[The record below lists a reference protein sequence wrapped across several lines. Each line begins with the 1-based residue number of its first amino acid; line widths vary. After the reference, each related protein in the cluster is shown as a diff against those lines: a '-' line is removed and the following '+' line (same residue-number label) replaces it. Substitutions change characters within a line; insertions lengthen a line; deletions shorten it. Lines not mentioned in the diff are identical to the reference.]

1 MSLLAIRNLL
11 KTFGALRALNDVTF
25 DVGEG
30 EILGIIG
37 PNGAGKTTLFNVIV
51 GLYRPDGGDILFR
64 DKSVKNLLP
73 HQICRVGITKTSQ
86 VVHPF
91 LTLSVKENVLVALMF
106 GQNLTKKQSE
116 IKVDE
121 ILEFLN
127 INDVKDMPSTAI
139 PLAKRRRL
147 ELARALG
154 TGAEIILMD
163 ENLAGLNPR
172 ELEEGMNIIRELKR
186 KGKTLVV
193 VEHIMRAI
201 MGVCER
207 LVVLSYG
214 EKIAE
219 GLPVEVCSDDTVIT
233 AYLGEK
239 ICSV

>member
-239 ICSV
+239 ICST

>member
-1 MSLLAIRNLL
+1 MSILSVAHLT

-25 DVGEG
+25 DVAEG

-51 GLYRPDGGDILFR
+51 GMYKPDAGDILFKG
-64 DKSVKNLLP
+64 KSTKHLMP
-73 HQICRVGITKTSQ
+73 HQICRLGITKTSQ
-86 VVHPF
+86 IVHPF
-91 LTLSVKENVLVALMF
+91 LTLTVRENILVALMF
-106 GQNLTKKQSE
+106 GQNLTKKESQT
-116 IKVDE
+116 KADE

-127 INDVKDMPSTAI
+127 IADVKDMPSTAI
-139 PLAKRRRL
+139 SLPKRKRV

-172 ELEEGMNIIRELKR
+172 EVEEGMEIIRGLKR
-186 KGKTLVV
+186 RGKVLVV
-193 VEHIMRAI
+193 VEHVMQAI

-207 LVVLSYG
+207 LIVLSYG

-219 GLPVEVCSDDTVIT
+219 GIPAVVCNNERVAE
-233 AYLGEK
+233 AYLGTR
-239 ICSV
+239 ICSS

>member
-1 MSLLAIRNLL
+1 VSLLAIRNLL

-106 GQNLTKKQSE
+106 GRNLTKRESE
-116 IKVDE
+116 IKADE

-139 PLAKRRRL
+139 SLAKRRRL

-172 ELEEGMNIIRELKR
+172 ELEEGMEIIRELKR

-207 LVVLSYG
+207 LIVLSYG

-219 GLPVEVCSDDTVIT
+219 GLPIEVCSDDTVIT